1 MNRNVAYFKMPKC
14 GSTTIQICFENYEN
28 LFFYHNYEEFLSDI
42 EIDKKNCLKF
52 TTVRNPYQRAISSWQ
67 HCLKEKWIEK
77 ISLLDFLKFDYK
89 LRNETILYSMPQT
102 TYIKELLK
110 NDINFVIKIENLIDE
125 FKKFLPSVKITNNY
139 NVNTKE
145 KYNLSNI
152 EKEKIEEIFKDDFIF
167 LKYKSNED

>member
-14 GSTTIQICFENYEN
+14 ASTTIQICFANYEN
-28 LFFYHNYEEFLSDI
+28 LFFYHDYEEFLSDI
-42 EIDKKNCLKF
+42 EIDKKNCLKV

-110 NDINFVIKIENLIDE
+110 NDAEVNLLAGGIQLISSEHAYEKWANFPKAKLRLFNILKENKIK
-125 FKKFLPSVKITNNY
+125 
-139 NVNTKE
+139 NTMI
-145 KYNLSNI
+145 Y
-152 EKEKIEEIFKDDFIF
+152 FQ
-167 LKYKSNED
+167 

>member
-1 MNRNVAYFKMPKC
+1 
-14 GSTTIQICFENYEN
+14 
-28 LFFYHNYEEFLSDI
+28 
-42 EIDKKNCLKF
+42 
-52 TTVRNPYQRAISSWQ
+52 
-67 HCLKEKWIEK
+67 
-77 ISLLDFLKFDYK
+77 
-89 LRNETILYSMPQT
+89 MPQT